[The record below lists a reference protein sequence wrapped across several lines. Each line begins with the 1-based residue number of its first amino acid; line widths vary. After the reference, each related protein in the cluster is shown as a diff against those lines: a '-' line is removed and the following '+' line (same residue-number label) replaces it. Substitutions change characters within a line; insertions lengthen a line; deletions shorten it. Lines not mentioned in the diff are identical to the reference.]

1 MVHNNSKMKGGA
13 TTEGNSLLTS
23 QSQPSLMFLL
33 ETELSQNW
41 KRFKRH
47 WDNCIVAS
55 RLSEEDQNFQC
66 AVFLATVGEDALDI
80 FDGLKFD
87 SDAYRKNLE
96 TVMQKFEQF
105 CVGQTHE
112 AYESY
117 KFHLKKKNKSR
128 EKRLRP
134 M

>member
-1 MVHNNSKMKGGA
+1 MIMEENGPQQQQNEGRGNNRRQFTANIPVPAKLDVSA
-13 TTEGNSLLTS
+13 GN
-23 QSQPSLMFLL
+23 
-33 ETELSQNW
+33 LSQNW

-47 WDNCIVAS
+47 WDNYIVAS

-87 SDAYRKNLE
+87 SDADRKNLI

-117 KFHLKKKNKSR
+117 KFHLKKTRAGRND
-128 EKRLRP
+128 
-134 M
+134 